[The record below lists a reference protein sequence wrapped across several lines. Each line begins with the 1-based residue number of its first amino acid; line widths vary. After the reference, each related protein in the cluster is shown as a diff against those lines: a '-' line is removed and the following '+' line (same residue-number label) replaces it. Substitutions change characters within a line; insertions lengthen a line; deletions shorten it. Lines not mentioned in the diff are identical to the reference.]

1 LLTKEIAASAFHI
14 GINDV
19 NKCVNETIQLIKDGK
34 HFAILMPVS
43 LTSEIARLE
52 NVEGQRMHDL
62 DMANKVA
69 AMSKIVMA
77 SSSEVWL
84 LNCSGPQFNHFYN
97 NDMEGLGINK
107 IQEVFSTQSTRCVIA
122 A

>member
-1 LLTKEIAASAFHI
+1 VYAGKDTYAAGRLVQKWRNPKNRISQGKLLTKEIAATAFHI
-14 GINDV
+14 GIDDV

-77 SSSEVWL
+77 SSSEV
-84 LNCSGPQFNHFYN
+84 
-97 NDMEGLGINK
+97 
-107 IQEVFSTQSTRCVIA
+107 
-122 A
+122 